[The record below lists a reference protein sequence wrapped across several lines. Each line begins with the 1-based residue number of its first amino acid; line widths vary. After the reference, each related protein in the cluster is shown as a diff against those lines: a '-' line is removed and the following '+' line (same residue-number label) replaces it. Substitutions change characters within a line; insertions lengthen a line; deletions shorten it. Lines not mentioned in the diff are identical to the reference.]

1 MKILFFI
8 IPLISSF
15 SFKKNGFSAKYIPN
29 KNPELDLK
37 LLASSQALRISKSW
51 MQNIIE
57 DYLDYTNFTF
67 ENQLE
72 NKSCSMITDFH
83 ILDSINSLEKIIK
96 ENDINDLFF
105 FAWIPETIYSYEQV
119 LFLIVAENCTSKF
132 KIKLLVQ
139 SPFWNPS
146 QIESVHLKN
155 SLEEISLHYGFINID
170 LEFLYKHD
178 LRTKMVWSSMNLNK
192 IKKLDK

>member
-29 KNPELDLK
+29 KKPELDLK

-178 LRTKMVWSSMNLNK
+178 LRTKMVWSTMNLNK
-192 IKKLDK
+192 IKKLDN

>member
-15 SFKKNGFSAKYIPN
+15 SFKKNEYNAKYIPN

-37 LLASSQALRISKSW
+37 LLTSSQALGISKSW

-57 DYLDYTNFTF
+57 DNIDYKNFNID
-67 ENQLE
+67 NQLE
-72 NKSCSMITDFH
+72 NKSYSMITDFY
-83 ILDSINSLEKIIK
+83 ILDSINSLEKIII
-96 ENDINDLFF
+96 EDNYNNLF
-105 FAWIPETIYSYEQV
+105 FAWVPETKLSYHPV
-119 LFLIVAENCTSKF
+119 LFLIVAENCTNEF
-132 KIKLLVQ
+132 KIKMLVQ
-139 SPFWNPS
+139 SPFWSPS

-155 SLEEISLHYGFINID
+155 SLTEISILFGFANID

-178 LRTKMVWSSMNLNK
+178 LRIKLAWSSWNLNK
-192 IKKLDK
+192 I

>member
-29 KNPELDLK
+29 KKPELDLK

-192 IKKLDK
+192 IKKLDN